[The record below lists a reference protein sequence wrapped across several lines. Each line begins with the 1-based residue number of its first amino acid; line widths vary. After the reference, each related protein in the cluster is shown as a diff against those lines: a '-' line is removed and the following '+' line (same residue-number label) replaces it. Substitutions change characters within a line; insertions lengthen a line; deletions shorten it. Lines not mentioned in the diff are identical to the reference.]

1 MYIIELVYFFNSPIL
16 NAVNTIVEFIYVN
29 QNACVISLSMDIIKF
44 YNVTAIKFSSN
55 ANWVE
60 IR

>member
-16 NAVNTIVEFIYVN
+16 NAVNAIVEFIYVN

-55 ANWVE
+55 AN
-60 IR
+60 